1 LIYTIIEKT
10 QYFKKEYKMNPT
22 RANLLNS
29 ISLIVMG
36 FWGYIELSSPTALIP
51 VVFGIILF
59 LCYFITSR
67 KPHLNMIVS
76 HVAILFTMVILLAL
90 VGMRLP
96 KSLDDGGVGLIRV
109 LVMIGTSLFAMIF
122 FIKSFIDARKNR

>member
-1 LIYTIIEKT
+1 
-10 QYFKKEYKMNPT
+10 
-22 RANLLNS
+22 
-29 ISLIVMG
+29 MG

-96 KSLDDGGVGLIRV
+96 KSLDDGCVGLSRV
-109 LVMIGTSLFAMIF
+109 LVMIGSSLFAMIF
-122 FIKSFIDARKNR
+122 FIKSFIDARKIR